1 MTKPKILLL
10 NLLLTALAGAHDEH
24 SGKAITISGTVVDTG
39 CYVSHD
45 SKGEAHAKCAAACAK
60 NGVPLAIL
68 DDHGTLY
75 MPIAVE
81 HKDQKCKAHA
91 IHRKASEGNRN
102 GVAEG
107 RIERDCDQDGGTG
120 SIGKSANSVRIVSRT
135 VPPFLAISFG

>member
-1 MTKPKILLL
+1 MNRDFALSRTPSRTSPARMAAFAALCIMTFFAFNANAQSKSY
-10 NLLLTALAGAHDEH
+10 T
-24 SGKAITISGTVVDTG
+24 SISGTVVDTG

-81 HKDQKCKAHA
+81 HKDKMRSGEQNA
-91 IHRKASEGNRN
+91 R
-102 GVAEG
+102 
-107 RIERDCDQDGGTG
+107 
-120 SIGKSANSVRIVSRT
+120 
-135 VPPFLAISFG
+135 

>member
-1 MTKPKILLL
+1 MTKATSLTLALLV
-10 NLLLTALAGAHDEH
+10 TTLAVAHEEH
-24 SGKAITISGTVVDTG
+24 HGKAITVSGTVVDTG

-81 HKDQKCKAHA
+81 HKDQNAKLIPFIEKRVKVTGTELQKGGLKGIA
-91 IHRKASEGNRN
+91 IK
-102 GVAEG
+102 
-107 RIERDCDQDGGTG
+107 
-120 SIGKSANSVRIVSRT
+120 T
-135 VPPFLAISFG
+135 VEPAQ